1 LGLPVG
7 LAAARCSVVGTDCL
21 AAAEGTDD
29 ADNARQGTDNAIK
42 ATDNAI
48 KATDNVLG
56 LLIMRFRALIMLP
69 RVPMIRTLF
78 TTIRSASSTIPF
90 FSPCQAP
97 QHPTRC
103 TAQRHYPNLIGTQT
117 HLQLVAAGGRKQ
129 QH

>member
-1 LGLPVG
+1 MGLPVG

>member
-1 LGLPVG
+1 
-7 LAAARCSVVGTDCL
+7 
-21 AAAEGTDD
+21 
-29 ADNARQGTDNAIK
+29 
-42 ATDNAI
+42 
-48 KATDNVLG
+48 
-56 LLIMRFRALIMLP
+56 
-69 RVPMIRTLF
+69 MIRTLF